1 MKGRKALE
9 LRQLVYFK
17 EVAKREH
24 ISDAALSLHV
34 AQSAVSRQIS
44 NLEQELGIQLFDRI
58 GRNIK
63 LTSIGKD
70 FLVHVDRALAELD
83 DGVEMVNTY
92 LNPEKGIIR
101 IGFPSSFATQLL
113 PSVISAFRKEHP
125 DVNFQLRQGNYHF
138 LVNAVKTREIN
149 LSFIGPLPT
158 QERGLESTE
167 LFTEE
172 FSLLVPHQ
180 HRLAKQPFVHLA
192 ELRQEPFILF
202 PDDFVLHQTV
212 VSACHSVG
220 FQPHVGSIG
229 EDLDAIKGLVAAG
242 LGITIL
248 PESTLS
254 DQGMR
259 FTKKVKIQTPQL
271 QRTVGLITP
280 TSRALTPSEK
290 IFIDFSLAFFKRM
303 NQYL

>member
-1 MKGRKALE
+1 ME
-9 LRQLVYFK
+9 LRQLIYFK

-34 AQSAVSRQIS
+34 AQSAISRQIS
-44 NLEQELGIQLFDRI
+44 NLEQELGVQLFDRI

-70 FLVHVDRALAELD
+70 FLTHVDRALSELD
-83 DGVEMVNTY
+83 YGVEMVNTY

-125 DVNFQLRQGNYHF
+125 DVKFQLRQGNYHF
-138 LVNAVKTREIN
+138 LVNAVKERDIN
-149 LSFIGPLPT
+149 LSFIGPLPN
-158 QERGLESTE
+158 QDNDLQSTE
-167 LFTEE
+167 LFTEK

-180 HRLAKQPFVHLA
+180 HRLAKQPFIHLA
-192 ELRQEPFILF
+192 ELKNEPFILF

-212 VSACHSVG
+212 VSACKSVG
-220 FQPHVGSIG
+220 FQPQISSIG

-242 LGITIL
+242 LGLTIL
-248 PESTLS
+248 PESTLTE
-254 DQGMR
+254 QGMR
-259 FTKKVKIQTPQL
+259 FTQKVKIQTPVL
-271 QRTVGLITP
+271 QRSVGLITP
-280 TSRALTPSEK
+280 KSRALTPSEK
-290 IFIDFSLAFFKRM
+290 IFIDFSVEFFKRM

>member
-1 MKGRKALE
+1 ME
-9 LRQLVYFK
+9 LRQLQYFK

-24 ISDAALSLHV
+24 ISEAALSLHV
-34 AQSAVSRQIS
+34 AQSAISRQIS
-44 NLEQELGIQLFDRI
+44 NLEKELGVQLFDRI

-70 FLVHVDRALAELD
+70 FLVHVERALTELD
-83 DGVEMVNTY
+83 FGVEMVNTY

-125 DVNFQLRQGNYHF
+125 DVKFQLRQGNYHY
-138 LVNAVKTREIN
+138 LVDSVKNRDIN
-149 LSFIGPLPT
+149 LSFIGPLPQ
-158 QERGLESTE
+158 QEPDLQSTE
-167 LFTEE
+167 LFTEQ
-172 FSLLVPHQ
+172 FSLLVPHH
-180 HRLAKQPFVHLA
+180 HRLSKQPFVHLI
-192 ELRQEPFILF
+192 ELKNEPFILF

-212 VSACHSVG
+212 VAACRSVG
-220 FQPHVGSIG
+220 FQPQISTIG

-248 PESTLS
+248 PESTLTEH
-254 DQGMR
+254 GLR
-259 FTKKVKIQTPQL
+259 FTQKIRIQTPVL
-271 QRTVGLITP
+271 QRTVGLITSK
-280 TSRALTPSEK
+280 TRELTPSEK
-290 IFIDFSLAFFKRM
+290 IFIDFSVQFFKRM

>member
-1 MKGRKALE
+1 ME
-9 LRQLVYFK
+9 LRQLIYFK

-34 AQSAVSRQIS
+34 AQSAISRQIS

-70 FLVHVDRALAELD
+70 FLGYVDRALSELD
-83 DGVEMVNTY
+83 HGVEMVDTY

-125 DVNFQLRQGNYHF
+125 DVKFQLRQGNYRF
-138 LVNAVKTREIN
+138 LVNAVKEREIN
-149 LSFIGPLPT
+149 LSFIGPLPHQDT
-158 QERGLESTE
+158 ALISTE

-180 HRLAKQPFVHLA
+180 HRLAQQPFVHLA
-192 ELRQEPFILF
+192 ELKNEPFILF
-202 PDDFVLHQTV
+202 PDDFILHQTV
-212 VSACHSVG
+212 VSACMSVG
-220 FQPHVGSIG
+220 FQPQVSSIG

-242 LGITIL
+242 LGISIL
-248 PESTLS
+248 PDSTLTEP
-254 DQGMR
+254 GMR
-259 FTKKVKIQTPQL
+259 FTQKVKIQTPVL
-271 QRTVGLITP
+271 HRTVGLITP
-280 TSRALTPSEK
+280 RSRALTPSEK
-290 IFIDFSLAFFKRM
+290 IFIDFSIEFFDRM
-303 NQYL
+303 KQYL

>member
-1 MKGRKALE
+1 MKPLE
-9 LRQLVYFK
+9 LRQLIYFK

-34 AQSAVSRQIS
+34 AQSAISRQIS

-70 FLVHVDRALAELD
+70 FLTHVDRALAELD
-83 DGVEMVNTY
+83 YGVEMVNTY

-113 PSVISAFRKEHP
+113 PSVISAFRKKHP
-125 DVNFQLRQGNYHF
+125 DVKFQLRQGNYHF
-138 LVNAVKTREIN
+138 LVNAVKERDIN
-149 LSFIGPLPT
+149 LSFIGPLPNQDT
-158 QERGLESTE
+158 DLQSTE
-167 LFTEE
+167 LFTEK

-180 HRLAKQPFVHLA
+180 HRLAKQPFIHLA
-192 ELRQEPFILF
+192 ELKNEPFILF

-212 VSACHSVG
+212 VSACKSVG
-220 FQPHVGSIG
+220 FQPQISSIG

-248 PESTLS
+248 PESTLTE
-254 DQGMR
+254 QGMR
-259 FTKKVKIQTPQL
+259 FTQKVKIQTPVL
-271 QRTVGLITP
+271 QRSVGLITP
-280 TSRALTPSEK
+280 KSRALTPSEK
-290 IFIDFSLAFFKRM
+290 IFIDFSVEFFKRM